1 MIISSISYKGG
12 VGKTT
17 AAQNLG
23 VAFAHNGYKVCIID
37 SDETGASAMW
47 SGIRAEREVK
57 PQLTVVQI
65 TDAKAF
71 IPNVQQLYEHYDVII
86 VDGPPSLFPIV
97 SKIILISHL
106 VLIPI
111 TPTGGSDLWVTQEIL
126 ERYLEIQQQKED
138 TTPAYFLVNRYDP
151 RINLHRLYLESLQ
164 VTGKE
169 YGVELLDARLHN
181 RIVYGEANAMGMGV
195 IEMNDEKATAEVTAL
210 YQEVMKIAVK
220 A

>member
-1 MIISSISYKGG
+1 MIISSVSYKGG

-17 AAQNLG
+17 VAQNLG
-23 VAFAHNGYKVCIID
+23 VAFAYKGYKVCLVD
-37 SDETGASAMW
+37 SDETGASATW
-47 SGIRAEREVK
+47 SGIRGEREIE
-57 PQLTVVQI
+57 PRLTVVQI

-71 IPNVQQLYEHYDVII
+71 IPTVQQLYEHYDVII

-126 ERYLEIQQQKED
+126 DRYLEIQQQKEEV
-138 TTPAYFLVNRYDP
+138 TPAYFLVNRYDP
-151 RINLHRLYLESLQ
+151 RINLHKLYLDSLQ

-169 YGVELLDARLHN
+169 YGVELIRSRLHN

-195 IEMNDEKATAEVTAL
+195 IEMNDEKASAEVRAL
-210 YQEVMKIAVK
+210 FEEVMQIAVK

>member
-1 MIISSISYKGG
+1 MIISSVSYKGG

-17 AAQNLG
+17 AAQNLA

-37 SDETGASAMW
+37 SDETGATSTW
-47 SGIRAEREVK
+47 SGIRAEREI
-57 PQLTVVQI
+57 PPLLTVVKI

-71 IPNVQQLYEHYDVII
+71 IPNVKQLYEHYDVII

-111 TPTGGSDLWVTQEIL
+111 TPTGGSDLWVTQEVL
-126 ERYLEIQQQKED
+126 DRYLEIQQQKEEK
-138 TTPAYFLVNRYDP
+138 TPAYFLVNRYDP
-151 RINLHRLYLESLQ
+151 RINLHKLYLDSLK
-164 VTGKE
+164 TMGKE
-169 YGVELLDARLHN
+169 YGVNLLKSRLHN

-195 IEMNDEKATAEVTAL
+195 MEMNDKKAAKEVKAL
-210 YQEVMKIAVK
+210 YKEVMKIAVK

>member
-1 MIISSISYKGG
+1 MIISSVSYKGG

-17 AAQNLG
+17 AAQNLA

-37 SDETGASAMW
+37 SDETGATSTW
-47 SGIRAEREVK
+47 SGIRAEREIT
-57 PQLTVVQI
+57 PLLTVVKI

-71 IPNVQQLYEHYDVII
+71 IPNVKQLYEHYDVII

-111 TPTGGSDLWVTQEIL
+111 TPTGGSDLWVTQEVL
-126 ERYLEIQQQKED
+126 DRYLEIQQQKEEK
-138 TTPAYFLVNRYDP
+138 TPAYFLVNRYDP
-151 RINLHRLYLESLQ
+151 RINLHKLYLDSLK
-164 VTGKE
+164 TMGKE
-169 YGVELLDARLHN
+169 YGVNLLKSRLHN

-195 IEMNDEKATAEVTAL
+195 MEMNDKKAAKEVKAL
-210 YQEVMKIAVK
+210 YKEVMKIAVK

>member
-1 MIISSISYKGG
+1 MIISSVSYKGG

-17 AAQNLG
+17 LAQNLG
-23 VAFAHNGYKVCIID
+23 VAFAHRGYKVCIID
-37 SDETGASAMW
+37 SDETSATATW
-47 SGIRAEREVK
+47 SGIRAERELE
-57 PQLTVVQI
+57 PSLTVVQI

-71 IPNVQQLYEHYDVII
+71 IPTVKQLYEHYDVIL

-126 ERYLEIQQQKED
+126 DRYQEIQQQKESL
-138 TTPAYFLVNRYDP
+138 TPAYFLVNRYDP
-151 RINLHRLYLESLQ
+151 RINLHKLYLDSLKE
-164 VTGKE
+164 TGKE
-169 YGVELLDARLHN
+169 YGVKILNARLHN

-195 IEMNDEKATAEVTAL
+195 LEMSDSKALAEVNAL
-210 YQEVMKIAVK
+210 YEEVMKIATK